1 LATPGSAFMT
11 EQPRVRGAMLS
22 AILGGDDER
31 LDADVMLE
39 SEESQAEDA
48 VAEESVDEAER
59 FRWQL

>member
-1 LATPGSAFMT
+1 
-11 EQPRVRGAMLS
+11 MLS